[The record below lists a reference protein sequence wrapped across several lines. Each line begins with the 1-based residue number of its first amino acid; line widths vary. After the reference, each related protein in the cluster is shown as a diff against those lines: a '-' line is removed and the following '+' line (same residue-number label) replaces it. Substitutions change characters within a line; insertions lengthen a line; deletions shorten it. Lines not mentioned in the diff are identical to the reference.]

1 MIANIIG
8 EGYKIYSP
16 VIIGFP
22 KFKGTIIGKNS
33 TIRTGTV
40 IYHNVEIGDNFV
52 SGHNVLIRENT
63 LIGDNVLVGTSSII
77 EGNSKIG
84 NNTRIQSMV
93 FIPTNTIIGNNVF
106 IGPGTVF
113 TNDKYPPSRF
123 LEGAYV
129 EDDVVIGAHATILPG
144 VKLGKGCFIA
154 AGSVVTKDVPAGMMA
169 IGSPA
174 RFETRKY

>member
-1 MIANIIG
+1 M
-8 EGYKIYSP
+8 K
-16 VIIGFP
+16 
-22 KFKGTIIGKNS
+22 TIGKNAL
-33 TIRTGTV
+33 IRSGTV
-40 IYHNVEIGDNFV
+40 IYDGVKIGDDFV
-52 SGHNVLIRENT
+52 TGHNVLIRENT

-106 IGPGTVF
+106 IGPCTVF
-113 TNDKYPPSRF
+113 TNDKYPPSKC

-129 EDDVVIGAHATILPG
+129 EDNVVIGANVTILPG
-144 VKLGKGCFIA
+144 IKLGKGCFIA
-154 AGSVVTKDVPAGMMA
+154 AGSVVTKNVPDGMMA

-174 RFETRKY
+174 RFEKRKY

>member
-8 EGYKIYSP
+8 EGYKIYPP

-113 TNDKYPPSRF
+113 TNDKYPPSRC
-123 LEGAYV
+123 LEGPIV
-129 EDDVVIGAHATILPG
+129 EDDVIIGAHVTILPG
-144 VKLGKGCFIA
+144 IKLGKGCFIA
-154 AGSVVTKDVPAGMMA
+154 AGAVVTKDVPADGMA

-174 RFETRKY
+174 RFEKRK